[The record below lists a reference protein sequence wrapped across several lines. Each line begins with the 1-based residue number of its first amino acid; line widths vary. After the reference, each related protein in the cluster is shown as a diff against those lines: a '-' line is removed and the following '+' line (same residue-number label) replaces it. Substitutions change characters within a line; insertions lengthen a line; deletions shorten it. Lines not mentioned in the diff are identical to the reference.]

1 MNTITDLIRGLI
13 ALLLAVAVLLNC
25 ANIVGRY
32 VFSHPLAS
40 AEEIILFL
48 LVGVVFLGNSVV
60 AYEGRQL
67 RMDVFLIMMP
77 PKARFGLETLA
88 EVTAI
93 AVSVTI
99 IVVGWPVVS
108 MLVEF
113 DQRSQAADIP
123 LAIPQG
129 LIPLGLGLT
138 ALLLCIRIFRRFRAR
153 EWEAGPMMRDGLH

>member
-1 MNTITDLIRGLI
+1 MKTVTDLIRELI
-13 ALLLAVAVLLNC
+13 ALLLLVAVLFNC

-32 VFSHPLAS
+32 VFLHPFAS

-60 AYEGRQL
+60 AFEGRQL
-67 RMDVFLIMMP
+67 RMDVFLIMLP
-77 PKARFGLETLA
+77 AKARFGLETLA
-88 EVTAI
+88 EVVAI

-108 MLVEF
+108 MLIEF

-123 LAIPQG
+123 LAIPQA
-129 LIPLGLGLT
+129 LIPIGLGLT
-138 ALLLCIRIFRRFRAR
+138 AVLLCVRISRRLRAR
-153 EWEAGPMMRDGLH
+153 EWAAGPIQRDGLH